1 MFLRNSTLLPVAWKL
16 SGMDNLGDD
25 FSVPVDN
32 GTIDAKTEFAL
43 QMDFK
48 AIKPINVKRMVRLEV
63 SGCLFS
69 QSFLRTYHLH
79 CFFIIFLDEHLS

>member
-1 MFLRNSTLLPVAWKL
+1 MFLRNSTLLPIAWKL

-32 GTIDAKTEFAL
+32 GIIDPKTEFAL

-48 AIKPINVKRMVRLEV
+48 AIRPTIVKRIVRLEV
-63 SGCLFS
+63 RLPAN
-69 QSFLRTYHLH
+69 
-79 CFFIIFLDEHLS
+79 